1 MAWDQDCDMVACA
14 CVGDCPDCPGF
25 AKRLSDLAIGRGLAV
40 GYGLDL
46 FPDSPLKGRCLYV
59 YWQVRWELS
68 AVKVLCEFL
77 SPLLH
82 LTIVSAYV
90 RGIVVLLQRGFDSL
104 IRGTNADGA
113 YSRPGCS

>member
-25 AKRLSDLAIGRGLAV
+25 AKRLGDLAIGRGLAV

-59 YWQVRWELS
+59 YWQVRRELS

-82 LTIVSAYV
+82 LTVVSV
-90 RGIVVLLQRGFDSL
+90 SVSGIVVLLQRGFDSF

-113 YSRPGCS
+113 Y